1 MGKGRAEERHPAYL
15 AVGTRVGEWK
25 VEGWLGRGSY
35 GAVYRAVQVGRE
47 KEGPVALKVAVHPED
62 PRFEREAGLLS
73 RLDHTSVP
81 QLYARGEW
89 RQGEKA
95 FPYLVMEWVE
105 GQRLYDW
112 AAARNPTS
120 RQLLRVLAQ
129 VARALEAIHAQG
141 AVHRDVKGDN
151 VVVAGE
157 GEACLMD
164 LGACTWKGASTLTRE
179 VLPPGT
185 TAYWSPEAWRYAEET
200 RRQKG
205 AHYEAQPSDDVFAL
219 GVTGYRLV
227 TEEYPPTTDPSQ
239 EASGVWRGE
248 GPGLRAPL
256 QLNPRLNAWLS
267 MQLLRMLSVRPEAR
281 GSAGEAAE
289 ALEQEAEQADGEADL
304 PVFAWETQRSAAWSQ
319 EEKVAALE
327 LGYRP
332 RYRVREKVYEAEA
345 KEQAARDRGAW
356 PEERHEGREGSATG
370 SARPQSSQ
378 SRLWVVPVL
387 VGAVCLVLGRVSGK
401 GEEEP
406 EPEEERPM
414 VAGAEASDGGVPDG
428 GVPDGGAAELA
439 EAALTARVEKAE
451 ILREWASLRMD
462 MPKKPLP
469 GQSRPDA
476 DGKCQRSGHRA
487 INGACW
493 LKAESVGPPCEEG
506 WYEWKGSCYFP
517 IPESREK
524 PPSDPP

>member
-1 MGKGRAEERHPAYL
+1 
-15 AVGTRVGEWK
+15 
-25 VEGWLGRGSY
+25 
-35 GAVYRAVQVGRE
+35 
-47 KEGPVALKVAVHPED
+47 
-62 PRFEREAGLLS
+62 
-73 RLDHTSVP
+73 
-81 QLYARGEW
+81 
-89 RQGEKA
+89 
-95 FPYLVMEWVE
+95 
-105 GQRLYDW
+105 
-112 AAARNPTS
+112 
-120 RQLLRVLAQ
+120 
-129 VARALEAIHAQG
+129 
-141 AVHRDVKGDN
+141 

-164 LGACTWKGASTLTRE
+164 LGACTWKGASKLTRE

-205 AHYEAQPSDDVFAL
+205 AHFEAQPSDDVFAL

-428 GVPDGGAAELA
+428 GVPGGGAAELA